1 VSINTAQCKR
11 GDLPSTLNNGFCLFV
26 LFVWAEFL
34 SISEALGGGNLM
46 TPEDNK
52 PTTSLQKVIVVLV
65 LLSSSLVIPSS
76 AAGAKAT
83 RTTKAYSHTSL
94 RAMAR
99 VYMATGSYG
108 KAQPLLEN
116 ALDLARA
123 SNAPDSE
130 VCACT
135 LDLAYLYKSQGKLAE
150 AETTCLSG
158 LQLQEKVYSPKH
170 PYVAYTLRILGEIYR
185 RQRRYRE
192 ASDSLERAMTIMRG
206 VSSENDPDMAPIE
219 VDMARLLVAKGD
231 FAQAESY
238 FKKAIAVIES
248 SYGPT
253 HLYTTRV
260 LTSIAE
266 LRVLQ
271 GRYVQAEALVSR
283 ALPVQERIYGANP
296 HFLVP
301 AWLVMSQV
309 YKAKGDLASAK
320 ALLAK
325 SLRAAE
331 KRPVSGR
338 LILVLETLVQ
348 LHSETG
354 NTKEVAKLQRRI
366 RKLRASKQFAYIP
379 TASVIR

>member
-1 VSINTAQCKR
+1 MA
-11 GDLPSTLNNGFCLFV
+11 P
-26 LFVWAEFL
+26 
-34 SISEALGGGNLM
+34 GGKNQ
-46 TPEDNK
+46 
-52 PTTSLQKVIVVLV
+52 TTRRQMRIIAVVL
-65 LLSSSLVIPSS
+65 LCSSFTLPIGT
-76 AAGAKAT
+76 AGARVAKKIYT
-83 RTTKAYSHTSL
+83 HTSL

-99 VYMATGSYG
+99 VYMASGSYD
-108 KAQPLLEN
+108 KAQPLLES
-116 ALDLARA
+116 ALDMART
-123 SNAPDSE
+123 SNAPDSD

-135 LDLAYLYKSQGKLAE
+135 LDLAYLYKNQGKLGE
-150 AETTCLSG
+150 AETMCLSG
-158 LQLQEKVYSPKH
+158 LELQEKVYSSRH

-185 RQRRYRE
+185 KQGRYQE
-192 ASDSLERAMTIMRG
+192 ATVSLERAMTIMRS
-206 VSSENDPDMAPIE
+206 VSGENDPDMAPVE
-219 VDMARLLVAKGD
+219 VDVARLLVAKGD

-238 FKKAIAVIES
+238 FKKAITVIEG

-260 LTSIAE
+260 LISIAE

-271 GRYVQAEALVSR
+271 GRYAQAETLISR
-283 ALPVQERIYGANP
+283 AMPVQERIYRSNP

-309 YKAKGDLASAK
+309 YKARGDLTNAET
-320 ALLAK
+320 LLAK
-325 SLRAAE
+325 SLSAAE

-338 LILVLETLVQ
+338 LIEVLETLVQ

>member
-1 VSINTAQCKR
+1 MMTEAKR
-11 GDLPSTLNNGFCLFV
+11 PFTRRQRIII
-26 LFVWAEFL
+26 A
-34 SISEALGGGNLM
+34 
-46 TPEDNK
+46 
-52 PTTSLQKVIVVLV
+52 VVLV
-65 LLSSSLVIPSS
+65 CSSFTLPVGT
-76 AAGAKAT
+76 AGARIAQAKKIYT
-83 RTTKAYSHTSL
+83 HTSL

-99 VYMATGSYG
+99 VYMASGSYD
-108 KAQPLLEN
+108 KAQPLLES
-116 ALDLARA
+116 ALDLAKT
-123 SNAPDSE
+123 SNAPDSD

-135 LDLAYLYKSQGKLAE
+135 LDLAYLYKSQGKLGE
-150 AETTCLSG
+150 AETICLLG
-158 LQLQEKVYSPKH
+158 LELQEKVYSPRH

-185 RQRRYRE
+185 RQGRYRE
-192 ASDSLERAMTIMRG
+192 AADSLERAMTIMRR
-206 VSSENDPDMAPIE
+206 VSSEDDPDMAPVK

-238 FKKAIAVIES
+238 FKTAIAVIEG
-248 SYGPT
+248 SYGPA

-260 LTSIAE
+260 LTSLAE

-271 GRYVQAEALVSR
+271 GRYAQAEVLISR
-283 ALPVQERIYGANP
+283 ALPVQEKIYGSNP

-309 YKAKGDLASAK
+309 YKARGDLASAK
-320 ALLAK
+320 TLLAK
-325 SLRAAE
+325 SLSAAE

-338 LILVLETLVQ
+338 LIDVLETLVQ

-379 TASVIR
+379 TTSAIR